1 VYITLSLKEQELPET
16 VGRWNAMAAAAGDD
30 GSWNDPHP
38 HPLASH
44 LHPHSHPHP
53 DPPLLPDP
61 PLATFLPIAMAA
73 DGFNWKM

>member
-1 VYITLSLKEQELPET
+1 MP
-16 VGRWNAMAAAAGDD
+16 AAAGDD

-44 LHPHSHPHP
+44 LHPHSLPHP
-53 DPPLLPDP
+53 L
-61 PLATFLPIAMAA
+61 LATFLPIAMAA